1 MTGDPQ
7 AGSRP
12 VRRFLGVN
20 GALRIL
26 AVSAVATGALVTVQT
41 QAQATPFPELRL
53 ADNATHT
60 YCITGGG
67 WTSARRTSA
76 VWGMN
81 RLANTTDMSAKS
93 ESCTIKTDVVWRTK
107 NLEAGVRGRTKCV
120 RLIGP
125 KCDSAAI
132 WMDFPELAKGT
143 DDWYDYRK
151 TAVHEIGHTIGFDHH
166 ASGSHKC
173 AMISGEVPSRSIVWR
188 SYTAHDRSHINA
200 SY

>member
-1 MTGDPQ
+1 MTANPPRGEFPARRPRRL
-7 AGSRP
+7 AGA
-12 VRRFLGVN
+12 VRILTVTAVAS
-20 GALRIL
+20 GALL
-26 AVSAVATGALVTVQT
+26 AVQA
-41 QAQATPFPELRL
+41 QAQATPFPETRL

-60 YCITGGG
+60 YCISGGG
-67 WTSARRTSA
+67 WTSARRTSV

-81 RLANTTDMSAKS
+81 QLANTTAMGAKS
-93 ESCTIKTDVVWRTK
+93 ESCTLRTDVMWRTK
-107 NLEAGVRGRTKCV
+107 NLEAGVRGQTKCT

-125 KCDSAAI
+125 KCDSATI

-151 TAVHEIGHTIGFDHH
+151 TAVHEIGHTIGFGHH
-166 ASGSHKC
+166 ASSSHKC